1 MEIYILTSLHPG
13 IPLTRDPIHNSAMT
27 LFLNLEKE
35 GVGRWQCVHS
45 EMGTQLDFDP
55 WSMALGKR
63 SSILSCRQYRY
74 DA

>member
-35 GVGRWQCVHS
+35 GVGGDSVFTLKWAPS
-45 EMGTQLDFDP
+45 
-55 WSMALGKR
+55 
-63 SSILSCRQYRY
+63 
-74 DA
+74 